1 MGQGGGG
8 RESAG
13 RRRREPMFNV
23 PGSIVALIALFAL
36 VHAVRML
43 LLSEDEDLT
52 LLLAAAF
59 IPARYEHGLL
69 ASGLLGFTAPVT
81 YSFLHGDLT
90 HLGINS
96 VWLLA
101 MGSAVAKRAGDLR
114 FLLFSLICGL
124 FAALAHLVTH
134 FGEVSPVIG
143 ASGAISGHMA
153 AAIRF
158 VFSAEP
164 SPAGARTMRRNL
176 RAIALKPLH
185 RALADPRVIGVLAVW
200 LATNV
205 ATGMGVVPLTDEGA
219 AIAWEAHIGGFLAGL
234 VLFSLFDH
242 PDAGM
247 AAPVRPSDPGRPSVP
262 QVPPRDEPDSGP
274 AGDDQNSR
282 SS

>member
-1 MGQGGGG
+1 MDQ
-8 RESAG
+8 SAEE
-13 RRRREPMFNV
+13 RMAADERRREPMFNV
-23 PGSIVALIALFAL
+23 PGSIVALIVIFAV

-43 LLSEDEDLT
+43 LLSEEEDLT
-52 LLLAAAF
+52 LLLATAF

-69 ASGLLGFTAPVT
+69 ASGVLGFTSPVT
-81 YSFLHGDLT
+81 YNFLHGDLT

-96 VWLLA
+96 IWLLA
-101 MGSAVAKRAGDLR
+101 MGSAVAKRIGDLR

-158 VFSAEP
+158 VFSVERDR
-164 SPAGARTMRRNL
+164 AGVDMMRRDL
-176 RAIALKPLH
+176 RAIPLKPLH
-185 RALADPRVIGVLAVW
+185 QVLGDPRVLGVLGIW

-205 ATGMGVVPLTDEGA
+205 ITGMGVVPLAEEGTI
-219 AIAWEAHIGGFLAGL
+219 IAWEAHIGGFAAGL
-234 VLFSLFDH
+234 LLFSLFDH
-242 PDAGM
+242 PDCEI
-247 AAPVRPSDPGRPSVP
+247 AAPASPAGAAGSAVP
-262 QVPPRDEPDSGP
+262 EVPPRHEPP
-274 AGDDQNSR
+274 ADDDDQNSR